1 MEEPPRALLFDLGG
15 VLVDIDF
22 GRALQ
27 FWAQRADI
35 DPTSLQRRFRFD
47 GAYEDHERGEL
58 SSPEYFVLLRSQL
71 EVDLTIEDLAAGWN
85 DIYVGVVPG
94 MSELLARASRHV
106 PLYALTNTNP
116 THQAAWSSLFAE
128 ELAVFET
135 VFVSSDLGHRKPDPT
150 AYLEVA
156 QRMGTEPHEVLFFDD
171 TPANVDGA
179 LAVGM
184 PAVLVESAADV
195 ERALARSGLL

>member
-22 GRALQ
+22 GRALR
-27 FWAQRADI
+27 FWARRAET
-35 DPTSLQRRFRFD
+35 DPASLRRRFRFD
-47 GAYEDHERGEL
+47 AAYEDHERGEL
-58 SSPEYFVLLRSQL
+58 TSSEYFVLLRSQL

-94 MSELLARASRHV
+94 MPELLAKASRHV
-106 PLYALTNTNP
+106 PVYALTNTNP
-116 THQAAWSSLFAE
+116 THQAVWSSLFAE
-128 ELAVFET
+128 ELMVFET
-135 VFVSSDLGHRKPDPT
+135 VFVSSDLGHRKPDPS

-156 QRMGTEPHEVLFFDD
+156 RRMGAEPHEVLFFDD

-195 ERALARSGLL
+195 ETALARVGLL

>member
-1 MEEPPRALLFDLGG
+1 MEVPPRALLFDLGG
-15 VLVDIDF
+15 VLIDIDF
-22 GRALQ
+22 GRALEW
-27 FWAQRADI
+27 WAQRADT
-35 DPTSLQRRFRFD
+35 DPASLRQRFRFD
-47 GAYEDHERGEL
+47 GSYEGHERGEL
-58 SSPEYFVLLRSQL
+58 SSPEYFALLRSQL
-71 EVDLTIEDLAAGWN
+71 GVDLAIEDLATGWN

-94 MSELLARASRHV
+94 VPALLAKAGRHV

-116 THQAAWSSLFAE
+116 SHQAAWSSLFAA
-128 ELAVFET
+128 ELSVFT
-135 VFVSSDLGHRKPDPT
+135 SVFVSSYLGHRKPEPS

-156 QRMGTEPHEVLFFDD
+156 RRIGTEPHEVLFFDD

-195 ERALARSGLL
+195 ERALARIEFL

>member
-22 GRALQ
+22 GRAFQ
-27 FWAQRADI
+27 FWARRADT
-35 DPTSLQRRFRFD
+35 DPDSLRRRFRFD

-58 SSPEYFVLLRSQL
+58 SSPEYFSLLRSQL
-71 EVDLTIEDLAAGWN
+71 GVELTVEDLAAGWN

-94 MSELLARASRHV
+94 VAELLAKARRHV

-116 THQAAWSSLFAE
+116 SHQAAWTSLFAE
-128 ELAVFET
+128 ELRVFT
-135 VFVSSDLGHRKPDPT
+135 SVFVSSDLGHRKPEAS

-156 QRMGTEPHEVLFFDD
+156 RRMGTEPHEVLFFDD
-171 TPANVDGA
+171 TPANVEGA
-179 LAVGM
+179 VAVGM
-184 PAVLVESAADV
+184 PSVLVESAADV
-195 ERALARSGLL
+195 EKALTRTGFL